1 MLNFDVHDTY
11 TIMYT
16 HVEVDES
23 TLTQV
28 MALGAFAS
36 KKAAINSALTEMAK
50 TLKRRELLAQRG
62 KLPWTGDL
70 DALRAARSGRV
81 SGREQSL

>member
-1 MLNFDVHDTY
+1 
-11 TIMYT
+11 MYT

-23 TLTQV
+23 TLTLV

-36 KKAAINSALTEMAK
+36 KKAAINSALVEMAK

-70 DALRAARSGRV
+70 NALRAERGERDVGGAAPK
-81 SGREQSL
+81 

>member
-1 MLNFDVHDTY
+1 MLKFYVHRNQ

-36 KKAAINSALTEMAK
+36 KKAAINSALAEMAK
-50 TLKRRELLAQRG
+50 LLKRRELLAQRG

-70 DALRAARSGRV
+70 NALRAERNSRDTT
-81 SGREQSL
+81 LK

>member
-1 MLNFDVHDTY
+1 
-11 TIMYT
+11 MYT

-28 MALGAFAS
+28 MTLGAFAS
-36 KKAAINSALTEMAK
+36 KKAAINSALAEMAK

-62 KLPWTGDL
+62 KLAWTGDL
-70 DALRAARSGRV
+70 NALRAQRGGRSAAGAA
-81 SGREQSL
+81 LK

>member
-1 MLNFDVHDTY
+1 
-11 TIMYT
+11 MYT

-36 KKAAINSALTEMAK
+36 KKAAINTALTEMAK

-62 KLPWTGDL
+62 KLPWTGNL
-70 DALRAARSGRV
+70 DALRASRGDRV
-81 SGREQSL
+81 SGRLSGR

>member
-1 MLNFDVHDTY
+1 
-11 TIMYT
+11 MYT
-16 HVEVDES
+16 HVEVDEP

-36 KKAAINSALTEMAK
+36 KKAAINSALAEMAK

-70 DALRAARSGRV
+70 DALRAERPGR
-81 SGREQSL
+81 GAPGTALK

>member
-1 MLNFDVHDTY
+1 MH
-11 TIMYT
+11 T
-16 HVEVDES
+16 HVEVDEL

-28 MALGAFAS
+28 MALGAFTS
-36 KKAAINSALTEMAK
+36 KKAAINTALVELSK

-70 DALRAARSGRV
+70 DALRSHRGGRGAAAK
-81 SGREQSL
+81 

>member
-1 MLNFDVHDTY
+1 MLNFSVHNIC

-16 HVEVDES
+16 HVEIDES

-36 KKAAINSALTEMAK
+36 KKAAINSALVEMAK
-50 TLKRRELLAQRG
+50 MLKRRELLAQRG
-62 KLPWTGDL
+62 KLPWTGNL
-70 DALRAARSGRV
+70 HALRASRGDRV
-81 SGREQSL
+81 SGRLSGR

>member
-1 MLNFDVHDTY
+1 
-11 TIMYT
+11 MYT

-28 MALGAFAS
+28 MALGAFVS
-36 KKAAINSALTEMAK
+36 KKAAINSALAEMAK
-50 TLKRRELLAQRG
+50 MLKRRELLAQRG

-70 DALRAARSGRV
+70 NALRAERSGR
-81 SGREQSL
+81 GAHDTTLK

>member
-1 MLNFDVHDTY
+1 MH
-11 TIMYT
+11 T
-16 HVEVDES
+16 HVEVDEL

-28 MALGAFAS
+28 MALGAFTS
-36 KKAAINSALTEMAK
+36 KKAAINTALVELSK

-70 DALRAARSGRV
+70 NALRADRGGR
-81 SGREQSL
+81 GAAAK

>member
-1 MLNFDVHDTY
+1 MLKFYIHHVQ

-23 TLTQV
+23 T
-28 MALGAFAS
+28 
-36 KKAAINSALTEMAK
+36 KKAAINSALAEMAK

-70 DALRAARSGRV
+70 NTLRAERNSRDTTLKWVLTPPSG
-81 SGREQSL
+81 STF

>member
-1 MLNFDVHDTY
+1 
-11 TIMYT
+11 MYT

-36 KKAAINSALTEMAK
+36 KKAAINSALAEMAK

-70 DALRAARSGRV
+70 NALRAERGVRGAARK
-81 SGREQSL
+81 

>member
-1 MLNFDVHDTY
+1 MLRSAVQPNQI
-11 TIMYT
+11 IMYT
-16 HVEVDES
+16 HIEVDES

-28 MALGAFAS
+28 MTLGAFAS
-36 KKAAINSALTEMAK
+36 KKAAINAALAEMSK

-70 DALRAARSGRV
+70 NALRADRGNRGLASAA
-81 SGREQSL
+81 LK

>member
-1 MLNFDVHDTY
+1 
-11 TIMYT
+11 MYT
-16 HVEVDES
+16 HIEVDES

-36 KKAAINSALTEMAK
+36 KKAAINTALAELSK

-70 DALRAARSGRV
+70 NALRSDRVGRDAAR
-81 SGREQSL
+81 E

>member
-1 MLNFDVHDTY
+1 
-11 TIMYT
+11 MYT
-16 HVEVDES
+16 HIEVDES

-28 MALGAFAS
+28 MTLGAFAS
-36 KKAAINSALTEMAK
+36 KKAAINAALAEMSK

-70 DALRAARSGRV
+70 NALRADRGSRGLSGAARK
-81 SGREQSL
+81 

>member
-1 MLNFDVHDTY
+1 MH
-11 TIMYT
+11 T
-16 HVEVDES
+16 HVEVDEF

-36 KKAAINSALTEMAK
+36 KKAAINTALAELSK

-70 DALRAARSGRV
+70 NALRSDRAGRDAARK
-81 SGREQSL
+81 

>member
-1 MLNFDVHDTY
+1 MH
-11 TIMYT
+11 T

-36 KKAAINSALTEMAK
+36 KKAAINSALAEMAK
-50 TLKRRELLAQRG
+50 MLKRRELLAQRG
-62 KLPWTGDL
+62 KLTWTGDL
-70 DALRAARSGRV
+70 NALRAERGGRSPHGATV
-81 SGREQSL
+81 K

>member
-1 MLNFDVHDTY
+1 
-11 TIMYT
+11 MYT
-16 HVEVDES
+16 HIEVDES

-28 MALGAFAS
+28 MTLGAFAS
-36 KKAAINSALTEMAK
+36 KKAAINAALVELSK

-70 DALRAARSGRV
+70 DALRSHRGGRGAAAK
-81 SGREQSL
+81 

>member
-1 MLNFDVHDTY
+1 MLKFYVHPIQ

-28 MALGAFAS
+28 MTLGAFAS
-36 KKAAINSALTEMAK
+36 KKAAINSALAEMAK
-50 TLKRRELLAQRG
+50 TLKRRELLSQRG
-62 KLPWTGDL
+62 KLPWTGDMN
-70 DALRAARSGRV
+70 ALRAERGGRSPHGATV
-81 SGREQSL
+81 K

>member
-1 MLNFDVHDTY
+1 
-11 TIMYT
+11 MYT

-36 KKAAINSALTEMAK
+36 KK
-50 TLKRRELLAQRG
+50 
-62 KLPWTGDL
+62 
-70 DALRAARSGRV
+70 GRDQL
-81 SGREQSL
+81 GLG

>member
-1 MLNFDVHDTY
+1 MH
-11 TIMYT
+11 T

-36 KKAAINSALTEMAK
+36 KKAAINSALAEMAK
-50 TLKRRELLAQRG
+50 MLKRRELLAQRG
-62 KLPWTGDL
+62 KLAWTGDL
-70 DALRAARSGRV
+70 NALRTERSGR
-81 SGREQSL
+81 SPHGTTRK

>member
-1 MLNFDVHDTY
+1 MLKFCVQHRQI
-11 TIMYT
+11 IMHT
-16 HVEVDES
+16 HVEVDEL

-36 KKAAINSALTEMAK
+36 KKAAINTALAELSK

-70 DALRAARSGRV
+70 NALRSDRAGRDAARK
-81 SGREQSL
+81 